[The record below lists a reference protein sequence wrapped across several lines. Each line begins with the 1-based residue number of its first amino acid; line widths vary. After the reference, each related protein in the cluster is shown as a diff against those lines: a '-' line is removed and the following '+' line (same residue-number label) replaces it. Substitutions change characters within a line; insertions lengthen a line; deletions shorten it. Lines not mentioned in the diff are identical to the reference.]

1 MTDEVDDP
9 IGHHAQQEK
18 EPFMSQIPS
27 PGTLL
32 GEAEIPPSSQWEE
45 RPTSVRYAV
54 LGFLAA
60 MTFVLYLDRVC
71 ISKAGPR
78 IQEELGISNTAMGFV
93 FAAFTLSY
101 GLFEIPTGRWGD
113 RYGSRGVL
121 TRIVVWWSVF
131 TALTGAAG
139 GFLMLLLVR
148 FLFGAGEAGALPNSA
163 RVLREWFPESSRGW
177 AQGLVTT
184 AMMIGGAAA
193 PMASQAL
200 IDTVGWR
207 WSFGVFGIIGLLWA
221 TAFYLWFRDNPS
233 DHPATNQAEKRL
245 IAEGKNPPK
254 ALVVEPEVLAPD
266 LAVEIGDDL
275 QAHEPIPWK
284 IVLRNANVWLLGGV
298 MMTMSGVYYML
309 ISWYPTYLE
318 RARGASPVQ
327 SGRLASLVLGA
338 GAFGCFFGGWLTDW
352 LVKKTGD
359 RRWGRTAQSVGG
371 AALAALGILV
381 SLLTESTI
389 LASVF
394 VALACLGVQIQLPAW
409 WASAT
414 QVSGRHLGALFG
426 LMNMI
431 GALGAICS
439 QLFLGSLADIMGKWG
454 RTGRAQWDP
463 GFFAYVA
470 VALVGMT
477 LWSLI
482 DPRKTVESH
491 SKGTSTELV

>member
-1 MTDEVDDP
+1 
-9 IGHHAQQEK
+9 
-18 EPFMSQIPS
+18 MSQLHS
-27 PGTLL
+27 SEALL
-32 GEAEIPPSSQWEE
+32 GDPELDLSIKRDE

-101 GLFEIPTGRWGD
+101 ALFEIPTGRWGD

-121 TRIVVWWSVF
+121 TRIVIWWSVF
-131 TALTGAAG
+131 TALTGAAT
-139 GFLMLLLVR
+139 GFLMLMLVR

-200 IDTVGWR
+200 IDSVGWR
-207 WSFGVFGIIGLLWA
+207 WSFGVFGIIGLVWA
-221 TAFYLWFRDNPS
+221 AAFYLWFRDNPA
-233 DHPATNQAEKRL
+233 DHPATNHAERQL
-245 IAEGKNPPK
+245 ILEGRPTKKTLSVDTEALTPG
-254 ALVVEPEVLAPD
+254 LVVDV
-266 LAVEIGDDL
+266 GDDL
-275 QAHEPIPWK
+275 QAHQPIPWK
-284 IVLRNANVWLLGGV
+284 IVLGNANVWLLGGA
-298 MMTMSGVYYML
+298 MMTMSGIYYML

-318 RARGASPVQ
+318 KARGASPVQ

-338 GAFGCFFGGWLTDW
+338 GALGCFFGGWLTDW
-352 LVKKTGD
+352 LVKKTGN

-371 AALAALGILV
+371 TALAALGILA
-381 SLLTESTI
+381 SLFTESTV

-394 VALACLGVQIQLPAW
+394 VALACLGVQIQVPAW

-439 QLFLGSLADIMGKWG
+439 QLFLGSFADFMGRWG
-454 RTGRAQWDP
+454 YTGRAQWDP

-482 DPRKTVESH
+482 DPRKTVETH
-491 SKGTSTELV
+491 SNGASTELA